1 MVDRECIKKV
11 ENISWRIYASSVAEL
26 VNTVLNIDK
35 LVEDP
40 EFNLS
45 KVISCVYREINIVQ
59 YFIGDEFPMIVGL
72 FDKANISINQIID
85 ALEKGKIEDIKEL
98 ILGTSL
104 KEMARREEI
113 DPRTKRPV
121 TITPLSEITIPAL
134 KKFLEKL

>member
-26 VNTVLNIDK
+26 ANTVLNIDK

-40 EFNLS
+40 EFKLS
-45 KVISCVYREINIVQ
+45 KVISCVYREINIVE
-59 YFIGDEFPMIVGL
+59 YFIGDEFPTIIRQ
-72 FDKANISINQIID
+72 FDNAKALIHQMVS
-85 ALEKGKIEDIKEL
+85 ALEKGKTEDIKEL

-104 KEMARREEI
+104 KEMTRREEI

-121 TITPLSEITIPAL
+121 TITPLSETTIPAL
-134 KKFLEKL
+134 KRFLEKL